1 MTMTAAT
8 ALEILDRL
16 RARHLDVWLAGGWGI
31 DALLGRQT
39 REHRD
44 LDLLHRAEQE
54 TAVLQALD
62 DFRETEDA
70 RPVRFVLTRADGA
83 ALDLHPLH
91 FAPDGSATQAAD
103 DHGGTFAYPA
113 ACFVTGEIAGTT
125 VPCISV
131 AQQLYF
137 HRGYEPRPHDVADMR
152 ELRAQFQVST
162 EF

>member
-1 MTMTAAT
+1 MPMPAAT
-8 ALEILDRL
+8 VLEILDRL
-16 RARHLDVWLAGGWGI
+16 RTQDLDVCLAGGWGI

-44 LDLLHRAEQE
+44 LDLLHRAGQE
-54 TAVLQALD
+54 TQVLQALH
-62 DFRETEDA
+62 DFRETENA
-70 RPVRFVLTRADGA
+70 RPVRFVLTREDGA
-83 ALDLHPLH
+83 ELDLHPLH

-113 ACFVTGEIAGTT
+113 ACFVTGTIAGTP

-131 AQQLYF
+131 AQQRYF
-137 HRGYEPRPHDVADMR
+137 HRGYEPRPHDIADMR
-152 ELRAQFQVST
+152 ELRAQYRINT